1 MGFTIFNGVFLGK
14 DFLKILILSEE
25 FMKKSIL
32 YTVFFLF
39 VGMSLLFAGGGG
51 QQAASSGGKIN
62 LTFWH
67 GLGGSNGEAINF
79 LVEQFNQSQ
88 DRITVEP
95 QFQGTYEESINK
107 LRTVMRTR
115 SGPDVVQIY
124 EGGTR
129 FMADSGFI
137 VPAQNLIDEYKIDIS
152 NLEKNILAY
161 YTVNGKIN
169 SLPFNT
175 SLLLMYYNKTL
186 LTQMGYPN
194 GPSDWAELKE
204 IALRVVNMRNPNIP
218 YGYAQYSDPW
228 VLEQIMNMAR
238 VPLVDNNNGRNGPP
252 TRCVLDQN
260 ELPVQILRA
269 WLDLKTSGA
278 MADLGFQSADTNA
291 AFTAGLAAITSA
303 STSQVRGFLNAIGDK
318 FEMGTC
324 FFPPLNKSMP
334 NGGVTLGGASLYVL
348 DNGKGKNVEAAVVEF
363 MKYMISP
370 ETQATWHVRTGYYPI
385 TTEAY
390 KFEAVQENLR
400 RFPQF
405 QTAIDALHFS
415 TNMGFGPI
423 YGSFVEGRATYR
435 QHIEEMLMGQ
445 ITPEEAI
452 RRSVEGVNT
461 LITNYNRANR

>member
-1 MGFTIFNGVFLGK
+1 
-14 DFLKILILSEE
+14 
-25 FMKKSIL
+25 MKKS
-32 YTVFFLF
+32 LF
-39 VGMSLLFAGGGG
+39 IVVLSLVLGMSMLYATGSQQPAGSGGGH
-51 QQAASSGGKIN
+51 IN

-67 GLGGSNGEAINF
+67 GMSGSNGEAINA
-79 LVEQFNQSQ
+79 LVDQFNKSQ

-107 LRTVMRTR
+107 LRTVMRTKQ
-115 SGPDVVQIY
+115 GPDVVQIY

-137 VPAQNLIDEYKIDIS
+137 TPAQNLIDLYKIDIS

-161 YTVNGKIN
+161 YTVNGKLN

-194 GPSDWAELKE
+194 GPADFAQLKE
-204 IALRVVNMRNPNIP
+204 IALKVVAMKNPNIP
-218 YGYAQYSDPW
+218 YGYVQYSDPW
-228 VLEQIMNMAR
+228 VLEQQMVMAG

-252 TRCVLDQN
+252 TKCVLDQN
-260 ELPVQILRA
+260 DLPVRVLRA

-278 MADLGFQSADTNA
+278 IGDLGFQSSDTNA
-291 AFTAGLAAITSA
+291 AFTSGLAAITTA
-303 STSQVRGFLNAIGDK
+303 STSQVRGFLSAIGDK

-324 FFPPLNKSMP
+324 FFPPLDRNMP

-348 DNGKGKNVEAAVVEF
+348 DNGKGRAVEAAVVEF
-363 MKYMISP
+363 MKFMISP

-390 KFEAVQENLR
+390 KFDSVKENLKKY
-400 RFPQF
+400 PQF
-405 QTAIDALHFS
+405 QTAIDSLHAS
-415 TNMGFGPI
+415 RNMGFGPI

-435 QHIEEMLMGQ
+435 QYIEQMLMGQ
-445 ITPEEAI
+445 ITPEVAI
-452 RRSVEGVNT
+452 QKSVEGVNT
-461 LITNYNRANR
+461 LITNYNRANPVR